1 MQVYLMNKNTEVMKL
16 EFEEDKNLFS
26 KVIQIKNIEYA
37 PLSIY
42 KTYQDNN
49 DILTEV
55 NKWFKGRNIPIWRDD
70 LFYLLKKLNVKTAD
84 ELLMKSYA
92 LSLSDQYWIKPCKSK
107 LKYKDVNFFE
117 NDFGYSDFLDITFS
131 GSNIKKI
138 SLITPNNTTDGRL
151 KKTWIIENNKRILV
165 KGGYKD
171 NPSAPLNEYL
181 ASMICKY
188 LGIKSVNYE
197 LGVINDK
204 LVSKC
209 EDFINENTE
218 LITAHSILKDK
229 LKGNYKETYEKYIK
243 ILEINGIDKARDNL
257 EDMILLDYLIMNVD
271 RHLNNFGII
280 RDANTLKWISVAP
293 IFDSGEAMNLEML
306 DDDTMV
312 INDNG
317 RLFNEVVYFD
327 KFLELIRKT
336 RKYDLEKLDS
346 VVDEC
351 ESILKKYQDVS
362 KMSDKDIYN
371 LCYLLNLRIKKLKT
385 NFR

>member
-1 MQVYLMNKNTEVMKL
+1 MICN
-16 EFEEDKNLFS
+16 
-26 KVIQIKNIEYA
+26 
-37 PLSIY
+37 
-42 KTYQDNN
+42 
-49 DILTEV
+49 
-55 NKWFKGRNIPIWRDD
+55 
-70 LFYLLKKLNVKTAD
+70 
-84 ELLMKSYA
+84 A
-92 LSLSDQYWIKPCKSK
+92 LGINHVDY
-107 LKYKDVNFFE
+107 E
-117 NDFGYSDFLDITFS
+117 LDI
-131 GSNIKKI
+131 I
-138 SLITPNNTTDGRL
+138 
-151 KKTWIIENNKRILV
+151 
-165 KGGYKD
+165 
-171 NPSAPLNEYL
+171 NE
-181 ASMICKY
+181 
-188 LGIKSVNYE
+188 
-197 LGVINDK
+197 K

-209 EDFINENTE
+209 EDFIDGNTE
-218 LITAHSILKDK
+218 FITAHSILKDE
-229 LKGNYKETYEKYIK
+229 LIGNYREIYERYIK
-243 ILEINGIDKARDNL
+243 ILEANGISDARDNL
-257 EDMILLDYLIMNVD
+257 EDMLLLDYLIMNVD

-280 RDANTLKWISVAP
+280 RDVNTLKWISVAP

-371 LCYLLNLRIKKLKT
+371 LCYLLNLQIKKLKT